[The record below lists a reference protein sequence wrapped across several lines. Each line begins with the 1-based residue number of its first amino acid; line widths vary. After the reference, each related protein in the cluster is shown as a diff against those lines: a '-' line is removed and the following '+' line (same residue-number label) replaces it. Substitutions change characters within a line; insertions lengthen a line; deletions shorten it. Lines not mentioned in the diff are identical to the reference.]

1 MQLKS
6 VDEVKLYRS
15 CMKSFSLKGQE
26 RPQKNEIEFFSFLD
40 ISQPRCAPRALVA
53 IK

>member
-1 MQLKS
+1 ME
-6 VDEVKLYRS
+6 VDPNRS

-40 ISQPRCAPRALVA
+40 ISQPRCVPRALDA
-53 IK
+53 IKEL